1 MSQAKSYLSISAL
14 EFLTG
19 DPIRRVGGMHL
30 VPCEFEPFQSD
41 GGAERSDAA
50 PARWRRP
57 FLAVARRNRKRMGD
71 LRVDCG
77 VRRGLDAVSDDRLSE
92 WRPASGRAGN
102 LVSRP
107 KFAWCNPKHPPL
119 NVRATAPDAI
129 SFDFVVTDHL
139 WGYPERRPEL
149 VRLWFRLA
157 RRKRQRRRCRRLS
170 SPVAPNPTSNGARPP
185 RK

>member
-77 VRRGLDAVSDDRLSE
+77 VRRGLDAFSDDRLL
-92 WRPASGRAGN
+92 SGD
-102 LVSRP
+102 L
-107 KFAWCNPKHPPL
+107 HPDVLETWSVGRSLPG
-119 NVRATAPDAI
+119 ATPN
-129 SFDFVVTDHL
+129 T
-139 WGYPERRPEL
+139 RR
-149 VRLWFRLA
+149 
-157 RRKRQRRRCRRLS
+157 
-170 SPVAPNPTSNGARPP
+170 
-185 RK
+185 